1 MARILRGLRAT
12 TRLFEIDRLKE
23 RLKPDS
29 REHLTILDALVAGD
43 QADARRTVSL
53 HMQSLIDFAIQAV
66 R

>member
-29 REHLTILDALVAGD
+29 REHLAILDALGAGN